1 MTLLSSFPC
10 RNWRRA
16 PKSSSRCYMTSAA
29 FGSISGHASKRH
41 FQEAL
46 SRNIHRCFGMGTS
59 ALPKKQNPSS
69 FGSWICPRKNFKPWV
84 SRVSRETRQTFPF
97 EFFHGQIHRPKR
109 NHIAK
114 MRPTANLWWVFPETR
129 RHFQNMGKP
138 ITLAT
143 WISIF
148 SHDWFLPTPRFCD
161 GFSQKP
167 VTFWS
172 WNWAPRVWFVL
183 REILIFSLPIKI
195 WHQFCWPIPGL
206 LIPIWL
212 RLCVQPKSSALT
224 GCLLCWRQG
233 LFWDY
238 LNTEKWK
245 LLVK

>member
-10 RNWRRA
+10 RKWRRP

-41 FQEAL
+41 FQKAL
-46 SRNIHRCFGMGTS
+46 SRNIPRCFGMGTS
-59 ALPKKQNPSS
+59 ALPKHQNPSS

-97 EFFHGQIHRPKR
+97 EFFRGQIHRPKR

-114 MRPTANLWWVFPETR
+114 MKLTANLWLVFPETR

-148 SHDWFLPTPRFCD
+148 SHDWFLPNPRFCD

-172 WNWAPRVWFVL
+172 WNWAP
-183 REILIFSLPIKI
+183 E
-195 WHQFCWPIPGL
+195 CD
-206 LIPIWL
+206 
-212 RLCVQPKSSALT
+212 
-224 GCLLCWRQG
+224 
-233 LFWDY
+233 LFWGKFWYFHFQLEFGINFAGRSQDSWFRFDFDY
-238 LNTEKWK
+238 ACSPRVQLWPGAFCVGGRAYPGIT
-245 LLVK
+245 